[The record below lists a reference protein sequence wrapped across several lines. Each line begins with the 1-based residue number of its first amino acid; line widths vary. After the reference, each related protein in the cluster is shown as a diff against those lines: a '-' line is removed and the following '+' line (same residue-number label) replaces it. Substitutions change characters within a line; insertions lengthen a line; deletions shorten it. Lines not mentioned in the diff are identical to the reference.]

1 MGVFLGKKMNLDSIN
16 ETRTFLLLIPY
27 GILYFYYYKFVKD
40 SFFLKPR
47 AEIQLMFM
55 IYGVVLIFL
64 EIFGW
69 AVIFSDTP
77 FLGFSGLKESGQ
89 TVGII
94 IGSAVAIIGWLF
106 TTRAQAINS
115 TKANTMKIL
124 MESRFSD
131 EYAKNLKITTK
142 IFTDKRKLNGANCC
156 LSVSDFENLKDYQLN
171 SINYMLNYFEF
182 ISVGIRCGDLD
193 EQFMRQTL
201 RTIILTNFK
210 FYKLIIEEKQKQV
223 PSALE
228 NLTLLS
234 NRWS

>member
-1 MGVFLGKKMNLDSIN
+1 MTLDTIN
-16 ETRTFLLLIPY
+16 ETRTLVLLTPY
-27 GILYFYYYKFVKD
+27 IILYIYYYKYVKD
-40 SFFLKPR
+40 YFFIKPR
-47 AEIQLMFM
+47 ADIQLLFM
-55 IYGVVLIFL
+55 IYGVIIIFL
-64 EIFGW
+64 EIFAW
-69 AVIFSDTP
+69 AVIFKNTP
-77 FLGFSGLKESGQ
+77 FLGFNAFQDSGQ

-94 IGSAVAIIGWLF
+94 IGAAAAIIGWLF

-131 EYAKNLKITTK
+131 EYARNLKTTTK
-142 IFTDKRKLNGANCC
+142 LFMEQRKLTGDNCC
-156 LSVSDFENLKDYQLN
+156 LSTQDFEKLKDYQLN

-182 ISVGIRCGDLD
+182 IAVGIRCGDLD

-210 FYKLIIEEKQKQV
+210 FYKLIIEEKQKKV

-228 NLTLLS
+228 NLTSLS